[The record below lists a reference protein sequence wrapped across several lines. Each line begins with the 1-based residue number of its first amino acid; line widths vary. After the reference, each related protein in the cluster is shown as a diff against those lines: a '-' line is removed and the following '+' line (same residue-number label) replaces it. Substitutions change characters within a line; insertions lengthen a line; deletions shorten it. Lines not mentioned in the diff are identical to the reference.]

1 MLLLVRLVAAGTGG
15 HASPDGLV
23 MGAVKDEDGLSTRS
37 VPTVSLSTDAVT
49 WDEGGVRDQAS
60 SL

>member
-37 VPTVSLSTDAVT
+37 VPTVRPHGLSFDRCSNL
-49 WDEGGVRDQAS
+49 G
-60 SL
+60 